1 MAASPA
7 TASIKTLTL
16 ILALAAMPAVSF
28 AQATGG
34 SAGSTG
40 GSMGSTGATAGSTGG
55 SAGSTGGSRRSSGG
69 VANSL
74 APPPGT
80 NSLGTA
86 QSSGPGPGVTTGSD
100 GGGAVDATV
109 NAENRMLDKKLK
121 SICRGC

>member
-1 MAASPA
+1 MAGPRA
-7 TASIKTLTL
+7 TVSIKTL
-16 ILALAAMPAVSF
+16 IVIFSLAAMPAISF

-40 GSMGSTGATAGSTGG
+40 G
-55 SAGSTGGSRRSSGG
+55 
-69 VANSL
+69 VAKAP

-86 QSSGPGPGVTTGSD
+86 QSSGANTAPGVTTGAASGSSAD
-100 GGGAVDATV
+100 ADATV
-109 NAENRMLDKKLK
+109 STENRQLDKKMK

>member
-1 MAASPA
+1 MATSPA
-7 TASIKTLTL
+7 TASMKTLIV
-16 ILALAAMPAVSF
+16 ILSLAAMPAVSF

-40 GSMGSTGATAGSTGG
+40 GSSGSTT
-55 SAGSTGGSRRSSGG
+55 GG
-69 VANSL
+69 VANSP

-86 QSSGPGPGVTTGSD
+86 QSSGTGSGVTTGTGS
-100 GGGAVDATV
+100 GAAADATV
-109 NAENRMLDKKLK
+109 NAENRQLDKKMK

>member
-1 MAASPA
+1 MAAPSA
-7 TASIKTLTL
+7 TLSLKT
-16 ILALAAMPAVSF
+16 IIVIVALAAMPALSF

-40 GSMGSTGATAGSTGG
+40 S
-55 SAGSTGGSRRSSGG
+55 SAGSTGG
-69 VANSL
+69 VANSP

-86 QSSGPGPGVTTGSD
+86 QSSGANAAPGVTTGT
-100 GGGAVDATV
+100 GTGAGAEADATV
-109 NAENRMLDKKLK
+109 NTENRQLDKKMK

>member
-1 MAASPA
+1 MATSPA
-7 TASIKTLTL
+7 TASMKTLIV
-16 ILALAAMPAVSF
+16 ILSLAAMPAVSF

-40 GSMGSTGATAGSTGG
+40 GSSGSTT
-55 SAGSTGGSRRSSGG
+55 GG
-69 VANSL
+69 VANSP

-86 QSSGPGPGVTTGSD
+86 QSSGPGAGVTTGT
-100 GGGAVDATV
+100 GTGGATDATV
-109 NAENRMLDKKLK
+109 NSENRQLDKKMK

>member
-1 MAASPA
+1 MAASSA
-7 TASIKTLTL
+7 IVSLKTM
-16 ILALAAMPAVSF
+16 IVIFALAAMPAVSF

-40 GSMGSTGATAGSTGG
+40 S
-55 SAGSTGGSRRSSGG
+55 SAGSTGGVSN
-69 VANSL
+69 AP

-86 QSSGPGPGVTTGSD
+86 QSSGANAASGVTTGT
-100 GGGAVDATV
+100 GAGEAADATV
-109 NAENRMLDKKLK
+109 NTENRQLDKKMK

>member
-1 MAASPA
+1 MAASSA
-7 TASIKTLTL
+7 TVSIKTM
-16 ILALAAMPAVSF
+16 IVIFALAAMPALSF

-40 GSMGSTGATAGSTGG
+40 S
-55 SAGSTGGSRRSSGG
+55 SAGSAGG
-69 VANSL
+69 VANAP

-86 QSSGPGPGVTTGSD
+86 QSSGPNAVPGVTTGT
-100 GGGAVDATV
+100 GAGAEADATV
-109 NAENRMLDKKLK
+109 NAENRQLDKKLK